1 MATITS
7 ANLGNGNGSY
17 TTDIVVKDLDM
28 TVSNYVK
35 DRTPVTNMAM
45 SKKRKVNSTLHIW
58 PIDYFRTPTLN
69 AKLEGASVNTNQ
81 VENNTRAN
89 LGNYT
94 QIFTTTIGA
103 TGTARAVEQAGGD
116 PQAYQEVKQLT
127 EIMFDVE
134 LQMVRADGASIKYSG
149 QAATQGASPNDGRR
163 FGSLY
168 AFAGTRSG
176 NDTDGTSVLNIATSD
191 SNDTIGTTANTNTP
205 FNGLLSNAGLGYF
218 TFSSGVTLQAFSP
231 VLYKQLVTTAEQRF
245 NAKITNM
252 VVPTSLRTTISD
264 NIPQSR
270 SINRFNP
277 ADKGDTI
284 GTTVNTNTPFNG
296 ILSNAGLGSFTFST
310 GVTLQAFSPV
320 LYKQLVTTAE
330 QRFNAK
336 ITNMVVP
343 TSLRTTISDNIPQSR
358 SINRFNPADKGDTI
372 GTYEGDFN
380 YTYQI
385 DDSWVM
391 DQTGSDNTSIL
402 FLNPD
407 VVQWGSLRELGP
419 NNEVFSNAD
428 ASLDQYIMEGTL
440 IVRNPAGVAVLAG
453 MTTGSVV
460 TSPRATGQVARYLT

>member
-7 ANLGNGNGSY
+7 TSLGNGNGAY
-17 TTDIVVKDLDM
+17 ATDIVVKDLDM

-35 DRTPVTNMAM
+35 DRTPLTNMAM
-45 SKKRKVNSTLHIW
+45 SKKRKINSTLHIW
-58 PIDYFRTPTLN
+58 PIDFFRTPVLN
-69 AKLEGASVNTNQ
+69 AKLEGAAVDSTAAAS
-81 VENNTRAN
+81 NTRAN
-89 LGNYT
+89 CGNYT
-94 QIFTTTIGA
+94 QIFSTVIGA

-134 LQMVRADGASIKYSG
+134 LQMVRADGASVKYSG
-149 QAATQGASPNDGRR
+149 QAATQGSGAPNTGRR

-168 AFAGTRSG
+168 SFAGTRSG
-176 NDTDGTSVLNIATSD
+176 NPTSGTAVLNLATSD
-191 SNDTIGTTANTNTP
+191 GNDTTSPTSTNTP
-205 FNGLLSNAGLGYF
+205 FNGVLSNSGLGYF
-218 TFSSGVTLQAFSP
+218 SFSTGQTLQAFSP
-231 VLYKQLVTTAEQRF
+231 VLYKQMVTVAEQRF

-252 VVPTSLRTTISD
+252 VVPTSLRTS
-264 NIPQSR
+264 
-270 SINRFNP
+270 
-277 ADKGDTI
+277 
-284 GTTVNTNTPFNG
+284 
-296 ILSNAGLGSFTFST
+296 
-310 GVTLQAFSPV
+310 
-320 LYKQLVTTAE
+320 
-330 QRFNAK
+330 
-336 ITNMVVP
+336 
-343 TSLRTTISDNIPQSR
+343 ISDNIPQSR

-391 DQTGSDNTSIL
+391 DQTGADNTSIL

-407 VVQWGSLRELGP
+407 VIQWGSLRELGP

-453 MTTGSVV
+453 MTTGAVV
-460 TSPRATGQVARYLT
+460 TSPRASTQVQRYLA

>member
-7 ANLGNGNGSY
+7 AALGNGNGSY

-58 PIDYFRTPTLN
+58 PNDYFRTPALN
-69 AKLEGASVNTNQ
+69 AKLEGASVDSTAAAS
-81 VENNTRAN
+81 NTRSN

-94 QIFTTTIGA
+94 QIFTTVIGA

-134 LQMVRADGASIKYSG
+134 LQLVRADGASIKYAG
-149 QAATQGASPNDGRR
+149 QAATQGASPNNGRR
-163 FGSLY
+163 MGSLY
-168 AFAGTRSG
+168 SFAGTRSG
-176 NDTDGTSVLNIATSD
+176 NPTSGTAVLNIATSD
-191 SNDTIGTTANTNTP
+191 SNDTTSTTSTNTP
-205 FNGLLSNAGLGYF
+205 FNGSLANAGLGYF
-218 TFSSGVTLQAFSP
+218 SFASGQTLQQFSP
-231 VLYKQLVTTAEQRF
+231 FLYKQLVTTAEQRF

-252 VVPTSLRTTISD
+252 VVPTSMRTHISD
-264 NIPQSR
+264 
-270 SINRFNP
+270 
-277 ADKGDTI
+277 
-284 GTTVNTNTPFNG
+284 
-296 ILSNAGLGSFTFST
+296 
-310 GVTLQAFSPV
+310 TL
-320 LYKQLVTTAE
+320 
-330 QRFNAK
+330 
-336 ITNMVVP
+336 P
-343 TSLRTTISDNIPQSR
+343 TSR

-385 DDSWVM
+385 DDCWIM
-391 DQTGSDNTSIL
+391 DQTGADNTSVL
-402 FLNPD
+402 FMNPD
-407 VVQWGSLRELGP
+407 VIQWGSLRELGP

-440 IVRNPAGVAVLAG
+440 IVRNPAGVGVLAG
-453 MTTGSVV
+453 ISPTGAAV
-460 TSPRATGQVARYLT
+460 TAPRPTAQCARYLT

>member
-1 MATITS
+1 MAQITS
-7 ANLGNGNGSY
+7 ANLGNGNGPY
-17 TTDIVVKDLDM
+17 QTDIVVKDMDL

-45 SKKRKVNSTLHIW
+45 SKKRKINSTLHIW
-58 PIDYFRTPTLN
+58 PNDYFRQPTLN
-69 AKLEGASVNTNQ
+69 AALEGAAVTSALS
-81 VENNTRAN
+81 ESNTRSN
-89 LGNYT
+89 IGNYT
-94 QIFTTTIGA
+94 QIFTTVIGA

-149 QAATQGASPNDGRR
+149 QAATQGASPNNGRR
-163 FGSLY
+163 FGSLF

-176 NDTDGTSVLNIATSD
+176 NDTDGVSVLNLATSD
-191 SNDTIGTTANTNTP
+191 SNDTTSVVNTNVP
-205 FNGLLSNAGLGYF
+205 FNGVLANAGLGYF
-218 TFSSGVTLQAFSP
+218 SFGANETLQNFSP
-231 VLYKQLVTTAEQRF
+231 VLYKQLVTAAEQRF

-252 VVPTSLRTTISD
+252 IVPTSMRTS
-264 NIPQSR
+264 
-270 SINRFNP
+270 
-277 ADKGDTI
+277 
-284 GTTVNTNTPFNG
+284 
-296 ILSNAGLGSFTFST
+296 
-310 GVTLQAFSPV
+310 
-320 LYKQLVTTAE
+320 
-330 QRFNAK
+330 
-336 ITNMVVP
+336 
-343 TSLRTTISDNIPQSR
+343 ISDNIPQSR

-385 DDSWVM
+385 DDDWIM
-391 DQTGSDNTSIL
+391 DQTGSNNNAIL

-440 IVRNPAGVAVLAG
+440 IVRNPAGVAVLAAMSPG
-453 MTTGSVV
+453 DTVV
-460 TSPRATGQVARYLT
+460 TTPRPSAQVQRYLA

>member
-7 ANLGNGNGSY
+7 AALGNGNGSY

-58 PIDYFRTPTLN
+58 PNDFFRTPALN
-69 AKLEGASVNTNQ
+69 AKLEGAAVDSTAAAS
-81 VENNTRAN
+81 NTRAN

-94 QIFTTTIGA
+94 QIFTTVIGA

-134 LQMVRADGASIKYSG
+134 LQLVRADGASIKYAG
-149 QAATQGASPNDGRR
+149 QAATQGSGAPNTGRR
-163 FGSLY
+163 MGSLY

-176 NDTDGTSVLNIATSD
+176 NPTSGTAVLNIATSD
-191 SNDTIGTTANTNTP
+191 SNDTTSTTSTNTP
-205 FNGLLSNAGLGYF
+205 FNGSLANAGLGYF
-218 TFSSGVTLQAFSP
+218 SFASGQTLQQFSP
-231 VLYKQLVTTAEQRF
+231 FLYKQLVTTAEQRF

-252 VVPTSLRTTISD
+252 VVPTSMRTHISD
-264 NIPQSR
+264 
-270 SINRFNP
+270 
-277 ADKGDTI
+277 
-284 GTTVNTNTPFNG
+284 
-296 ILSNAGLGSFTFST
+296 
-310 GVTLQAFSPV
+310 TL
-320 LYKQLVTTAE
+320 
-330 QRFNAK
+330 
-336 ITNMVVP
+336 P
-343 TSLRTTISDNIPQSR
+343 TSR

-385 DDSWVM
+385 DDCWIM
-391 DQTGSDNTSIL
+391 DQTGADNTSVL
-402 FLNPD
+402 FMNPD
-407 VVQWGSLRELGP
+407 VIQWGSLRELGP

-440 IVRNPAGVAVLAG
+440 IVRNPAGVGVLAG
-453 MTTGSVV
+453 ISPTGAAV
-460 TSPRATGQVARYLT
+460 TAPRPTAQCARYLT

>member
-1 MATITS
+1 MSTITS

-17 TTDIVVKDLDM
+17 TTDIVVKDLDL

-58 PIDYFRTPTLN
+58 PNDYFRTPALN
-69 AKLEGASVNTNQ
+69 AKLEGAAVSSSDAAS
-81 VENNTRAN
+81 NTRSN

-94 QIFTTTIGA
+94 QIFTTVIGA

-134 LQMVRADGASIKYSG
+134 LQMLRADGASVKYAG
-149 QAATQGASPNDGRR
+149 QASTTQSSPNNGRR
-163 FGSLY
+163 FGSLF

-176 NDTDGTSVLNIATSD
+176 NPTSGTAVLNLAASD
-191 SNDTIGTTANTNTP
+191 SNDTTSTVSTNTP
-205 FNGLLSNAGLGYF
+205 FNGSLANAGLGYF
-218 TFSSGVTLQAFSP
+218 SFATGQTLQAFSP
-231 VLYKQLVTTAEQRF
+231 VLYKQLVTVAEQRF
-245 NAKITNM
+245 NAKITN
-252 VVPTSLRTTISD
+252 V
-264 NIPQSR
+264 
-270 SINRFNP
+270 
-277 ADKGDTI
+277 
-284 GTTVNTNTPFNG
+284 
-296 ILSNAGLGSFTFST
+296 
-310 GVTLQAFSPV
+310 
-320 LYKQLVTTAE
+320 
-330 QRFNAK
+330 
-336 ITNMVVP
+336 VVP

-407 VVQWGSLRELGP
+407 VIQWGSLRELGP

-453 MTTGSVV
+453 MTTGAVV
-460 TSPRATGQVARYLT
+460 TTPRATGQVARYLA

>member
-7 ANLGNGNGSY
+7 AALGNGNGSY
-17 TTDIVVKDLDM
+17 TTDIVVKDLDL

-45 SKKRKVNSTLHIW
+45 SKKRKINSTLHIW
-58 PIDYFRTPTLN
+58 PNDYFRTPALN
-69 AKLEGASVNTNQ
+69 AKLEGASVTAGAAAS
-81 VENNTRAN
+81 NTRSN

-94 QIFTTTIGA
+94 QIFTTVIGA

-134 LQMVRADGASIKYSG
+134 LQMLRADGASIKYSG
-149 QAATQGASPNDGRR
+149 QAATQGTTPNDGRR
-163 FGSLY
+163 FGSLF

-176 NDTDGTSVLNIATSD
+176 NDTDGTSVLNLAASD
-191 SNDTIGTTANTNTP
+191 SDDTTTAVNTNTP
-205 FNGLLSNAGLGYF
+205 FNGSLANAGLGYF

-231 VLYKQLVTTAEQRF
+231 VLYKQLVT
-245 NAKITNM
+245 
-252 VVPTSLRTTISD
+252 V
-264 NIPQSR
+264 
-270 SINRFNP
+270 
-277 ADKGDTI
+277 
-284 GTTVNTNTPFNG
+284 
-296 ILSNAGLGSFTFST
+296 
-310 GVTLQAFSPV
+310 
-320 LYKQLVTTAE
+320 AE

-440 IVRNPAGVAVLAG
+440 IVRNPAGVAVLAA
-453 MTTGSVV
+453 MTTGAVV
-460 TSPRATGQVARYLT
+460 TTPRAAAQVKRYLA

>member
-1 MATITS
+1 MSTITS
-7 ANLGNGNGSY
+7 TSLGNGNGSY

-35 DRTPVTNMAM
+35 DRTPITNMAM

-58 PIDYFRTPTLN
+58 PVDYYRVPALN
-69 AKLEGASVNTNQ
+69 AKLEGAAVAASQ
-81 VENNTRAN
+81 ADSNTRAN
-89 LGNYT
+89 CGNYT
-94 QIFTTTIGA
+94 QIFTTVIGA

-168 AFAGTRSG
+168 SFAGTRSG

-191 SNDTIGTTANTNTP
+191 GNDVTSATNTNTP
-205 FNGLLSNAGLGYF
+205 FNALLSNAGLGYF
-218 TFSSGVTLQAFSP
+218 TFASGVTLQQFSP
-231 VLYKQLVTTAEQRF
+231 YLYKQLVTTAEQRF

-252 VVPTSLRTTISD
+252 VVPTSMRTHISD
-264 NIPQSR
+264 
-270 SINRFNP
+270 
-277 ADKGDTI
+277 
-284 GTTVNTNTPFNG
+284 
-296 ILSNAGLGSFTFST
+296 
-310 GVTLQAFSPV
+310 
-320 LYKQLVTTAE
+320 
-330 QRFNAK
+330 
-336 ITNMVVP
+336 MMP
-343 TSLRTTISDNIPQSR
+343 TSR

-391 DQTGSDNTSIL
+391 DQTGADNTSAL

-407 VVQWGSLRELGP
+407 VIQWGSLRELGP
-419 NNEVFSNAD
+419 NNEVFSSAD

-440 IVRNPAGVAVLAG
+440 IVRNPAGVAVLAAISP
-453 MTTGSVV
+453 TGAAV
-460 TSPRATGQVARYLT
+460 TGPRPTAQVKRYLT

>member
-1 MATITS
+1 MSTITS

-35 DRTPVTNMAM
+35 DRTPITNMAM
-45 SKKRKVNSTLHIW
+45 SKKRKINSTLHIW
-58 PIDYFRTPTLN
+58 PNDYFRTPALN
-69 AKLEGASVNTNQ
+69 AKLEGAAVDATAAAS
-81 VENNTRAN
+81 NTRSN

-94 QIFTTTIGA
+94 QIFTTVIGA

-134 LQMVRADGASIKYSG
+134 LQMLRADGASIKYSG
-149 QAATQGASPNDGRR
+149 QAATQGASPNNGRR

-168 AFAGTRSG
+168 SFAGSRSG
-176 NDTDGTSVLNIATSD
+176 NPTSGTAVLNLAASD
-191 SNDTIGTTANTNTP
+191 SNDTTSATSTNTP
-205 FNGLLSNAGLGYF
+205 FNGVLSNAGLGYF
-218 TFSSGVTLQAFSP
+218 SFSTGQTLQAFSP
-231 VLYKQLVTTAEQRF
+231 VLYKQLVTVAEQRF

-252 VVPTSLRTTISD
+252 VVPTSLRTS
-264 NIPQSR
+264 
-270 SINRFNP
+270 
-277 ADKGDTI
+277 
-284 GTTVNTNTPFNG
+284 
-296 ILSNAGLGSFTFST
+296 
-310 GVTLQAFSPV
+310 
-320 LYKQLVTTAE
+320 
-330 QRFNAK
+330 
-336 ITNMVVP
+336 
-343 TSLRTTISDNIPQSR
+343 ISDNIPQSR

-391 DQTGSDNTSIL
+391 DQTGADNTSIL

-440 IVRNPAGVAVLAG
+440 IVRNPAGVGVLAG
-453 MTTGSVV
+453 MTTGAVV
-460 TSPRATGQVARYLT
+460 TTPRASTQVQRYLA

>member
-1 MATITS
+1 MSTITS
-7 ANLGNGNGSY
+7 TSLGNGNGAY
-17 TTDIVVKDLDM
+17 ATDIVVKDLDM

-45 SKKRKVNSTLHIW
+45 SKKRKINSTLHIW
-58 PIDYFRTPTLN
+58 PNDFFRVPALN
-69 AKLEGASVNTNQ
+69 AKLEGAAVTASAAD
-81 VENNTRAN
+81 NNTRSN

-134 LQMVRADGASIKYSG
+134 LQLLRADGASIKYSG
-149 QAATQGASPNDGRR
+149 QAATQGTAPNTGRR
-163 FGSLY
+163 FGSLF

-176 NDTDGTSVLNIATSD
+176 NDTDGTSVLNLAVSDGDDTTS
-191 SNDTIGTTANTNTP
+191 AVNTNTP
-205 FNGLLSNAGLGYF
+205 FNGVLSNAGLGYF
-218 TFSSGVTLQAFSP
+218 T
-231 VLYKQLVTTAEQRF
+231 Y
-245 NAKITNM
+245 
-252 VVPTSLRTTISD
+252 
-264 NIPQSR
+264 
-270 SINRFNP
+270 
-277 ADKGDTI
+277 
-284 GTTVNTNTPFNG
+284 
-296 ILSNAGLGSFTFST
+296 ST

-320 LYKQLVTTAE
+320 LYKQLVTVAE

-402 FLNPD
+402 FMNPD

-440 IVRNPAGVAVLAG
+440 IVRNPAGVAVLAA
-453 MTTGSVV
+453 MTTGAVV
-460 TSPRATGQVARYLT
+460 TTPRPTAQVKRYLA

>member
-7 ANLGNGNGSY
+7 TSLGNGNGAY
-17 TTDIVVKDLDM
+17 ATDIVVKDLDM

-35 DRTPVTNMAM
+35 DRTPLTNMAM
-45 SKKRKVNSTLHIW
+45 SKKRKINSTLHIW
-58 PIDYFRTPTLN
+58 PNDYFRTPALN
-69 AKLEGASVNTNQ
+69 AKLEGAAVDATAAAS
-81 VENNTRAN
+81 NTRSN

-94 QIFTTTIGA
+94 QIFTTVIGA

-116 PQAYQEVKQLT
+116 PQAYQEGKQLT

-149 QAATQGASPNDGRR
+149 QAATQGASPNNGRR

-168 AFAGTRSG
+168 SFAGTRSG
-176 NDTDGTSVLNIATSD
+176 NPTSGTAVLNLAASD
-191 SNDTIGTTANTNTP
+191 SNDTTSTTSTNTP
-205 FNGLLSNAGLGYF
+205 FNGVLSNAGLGYF
-218 TFSSGVTLQAFSP
+218 SFSTGQTLQAFSP
-231 VLYKQLVTTAEQRF
+231 VLYKQLVTVAEQRF

-252 VVPTSLRTTISD
+252 VVPTSLRTSISD

-270 SINRFNP
+270 
-277 ADKGDTI
+277 
-284 GTTVNTNTPFNG
+284 
-296 ILSNAGLGSFTFST
+296 
-310 GVTLQAFSPV
+310 
-320 LYKQLVTTAE
+320 Y
-330 QRFNAK
+330 
-336 ITNMVVP
+336 
-343 TSLRTTISDNIPQSR
+343 
-358 SINRFNPADKGDTI
+358 INRFNPADKGDTI

-391 DQTGSDNTSIL
+391 DQTGADNTSIL

-453 MTTGSVV
+453 MTTGAVV
-460 TSPRATGQVARYLT
+460 TTPRASTQVQRYLA

>member
-7 ANLGNGNGSY
+7 AALGNGNGSY

-45 SKKRKVNSTLHIW
+45 SKKRKINSTLHIW
-58 PIDYFRTPTLN
+58 PNDYFRVPALN
-69 AKLEGASVNTNQ
+69 AKLEGASVTAGAAAS
-81 VENNTRAN
+81 NTRSN

-94 QIFTTTIGA
+94 QIFTTVIGA

-134 LQMVRADGASIKYSG
+134 LQMLRADGASIKYSG
-149 QAATQGASPNDGRR
+149 QAATQGSTPNDGRR
-163 FGSLY
+163 FGSLF

-176 NDTDGTSVLNIATSD
+176 NDTDGTSVLNLAASD
-191 SNDTIGTTANTNTP
+191 SDDTTTAVNTNTP
-205 FNGLLSNAGLGYF
+205 FNGSLANAGLGYF

-231 VLYKQLVTTAEQRF
+231 VLYKQLVT
-245 NAKITNM
+245 
-252 VVPTSLRTTISD
+252 V
-264 NIPQSR
+264 
-270 SINRFNP
+270 
-277 ADKGDTI
+277 
-284 GTTVNTNTPFNG
+284 
-296 ILSNAGLGSFTFST
+296 
-310 GVTLQAFSPV
+310 
-320 LYKQLVTTAE
+320 AE

-440 IVRNPAGVAVLAG
+440 IVRNPAGVAVLAA
-453 MTTGSVV
+453 MTTGAVV
-460 TSPRATGQVARYLT
+460 TTPRAAAQVKRYLA

>member
-1 MATITS
+1 MSTITS
-7 ANLGNGNGSY
+7 TSLGNGNGAY
-17 TTDIVVKDLDM
+17 ATDIVVKDLDM

-58 PIDYFRTPTLN
+58 PNDYFRTPSLN
-69 AKLEGASVNTNQ
+69 AKLEGASVDATTAAS
-81 VENNTRAN
+81 NTRSN

-94 QIFTTTIGA
+94 QIFTTVIGA

-149 QAATQGASPNDGRR
+149 QAATQGGGTPNNGRR

-168 AFAGTRSG
+168 SFAGTRSG
-176 NDTDGTSVLNIATSD
+176 NPTSGTAVLNLAASD
-191 SNDTIGTTANTNTP
+191 SNDTTSTTSTNTP
-205 FNGLLSNAGLGYF
+205 FNGVLSNAGLGYF
-218 TFSSGVTLQAFSP
+218 SFSTGQTLQQFSP
-231 VLYKQLVTTAEQRF
+231 YLYKQLVTTAEQRF

-252 VVPTSLRTTISD
+252 VVPTSMRTHISD
-264 NIPQSR
+264 MMPTSR

-284 GTTVNTNTPFNG
+284 
-296 ILSNAGLGSFTFST
+296 S
-310 GVTLQAFSPV
+310 
-320 LYKQLVTTAE
+320 
-330 QRFNAK
+330 
-336 ITNMVVP
+336 
-343 TSLRTTISDNIPQSR
+343 
-358 SINRFNPADKGDTI
+358 
-372 GTYEGDFN
+372 TYEGDFN

-385 DDSWVM
+385 DDNWIM
-391 DQTGSDNTSIL
+391 DQTGADNTSVL
-402 FLNPD
+402 FMNPD
-407 VVQWGSLRELGP
+407 VIQWGSLRELGP
-419 NNEVFSNAD
+419 NNEVYSNAD

-453 MTTGSVV
+453 VSSTGAAV
-460 TSPRATGQVARYLT
+460 TAPRAAGQVARYLT

>member
-7 ANLGNGNGSY
+7 AALGNGAGAY
-17 TTDIVVKDLDM
+17 TTDIVVKDLDL

-58 PIDYFRTPTLN
+58 PNDYFRVPALN
-69 AKLEGASVNTNQ
+69 AKLEGASVAASDAAS
-81 VENNTRAN
+81 NTRSN

-134 LQMVRADGASIKYSG
+134 LQMLRADGASIKYSG
-149 QAATQGASPNDGRR
+149 QSASQGSSPNNGRR
-163 FGSLY
+163 FGSLF

-176 NDTDGTSVLNIATSD
+176 NDTDGTSILNLASSD
-191 SNDTIGTTANTNTP
+191 GTDTTTATDTNTP
-205 FNGLLSNAGLGYF
+205 FNGVLANAGLGYF
-218 TFSSGVTLQAFSP
+218 TFSTGVTLQQFSP
-231 VLYKQLVTTAEQRF
+231 YLYKQLVTVAEQRF

-252 VVPTSLRTTISD
+252 VVPTSMRTHISD
-264 NIPQSR
+264 
-270 SINRFNP
+270 
-277 ADKGDTI
+277 
-284 GTTVNTNTPFNG
+284 
-296 ILSNAGLGSFTFST
+296 
-310 GVTLQAFSPV
+310 
-320 LYKQLVTTAE
+320 
-330 QRFNAK
+330 
-336 ITNMVVP
+336 MMP
-343 TSLRTTISDNIPQSR
+343 TSR

-391 DQTGSDNTSIL
+391 DQTGSDNTSAL
-402 FLNPD
+402 FMNPD
-407 VVQWGSLRELGP
+407 VIQWGSLRELGP

-440 IVRNPAGVAVLAG
+440 IVRNPAGVGVLAAISS
-453 MTTGSVV
+453 TGAAV
-460 TSPRATGQVARYLT
+460 TGPRPTAQVKRYLA

>member
-7 ANLGNGNGSY
+7 AALGNGNGSY
-17 TTDIVVKDLDM
+17 TTDIVVKDLDL

-45 SKKRKVNSTLHIW
+45 SKKRKINSTLHIW
-58 PIDYFRTPTLN
+58 PNDYFRTPALN
-69 AKLEGASVNTNQ
+69 AKLEGASVTAGDAAS
-81 VENNTRAN
+81 NTRSN

-94 QIFTTTIGA
+94 QIFTTVIGA

-134 LQMVRADGASIKYSG
+134 LQMLRADGASIKYSG
-149 QAATQGASPNDGRR
+149 QAATQGSSPNNGRR
-163 FGSLY
+163 FGSLF

-176 NDTDGTSVLNIATSD
+176 NDTDGTSVLNLAASD
-191 SNDTIGTTANTNTP
+191 SDDTTSAVATNTP
-205 FNGLLSNAGLGYF
+205 FNGSLANAGLGYF

-231 VLYKQLVTTAEQRF
+231 VLYKQLVT
-245 NAKITNM
+245 
-252 VVPTSLRTTISD
+252 V
-264 NIPQSR
+264 
-270 SINRFNP
+270 
-277 ADKGDTI
+277 
-284 GTTVNTNTPFNG
+284 
-296 ILSNAGLGSFTFST
+296 
-310 GVTLQAFSPV
+310 
-320 LYKQLVTTAE
+320 AE

-440 IVRNPAGVAVLAG
+440 IVRNPAGVAVLAA
-453 MTTGSVV
+453 MTTGAVV
-460 TSPRATGQVARYLT
+460 TTPRPAAQVKRYLA

>member
-1 MATITS
+1 MAQITS

-17 TTDIVVKDLDM
+17 TTDIVVKDMDM

-35 DRTPVTNMAM
+35 DRTPLTNMAM
-45 SKKRKVNSTLHIW
+45 SKKRKINSTLHIW
-58 PIDYFRTPTLN
+58 PIDFFRTPALN
-69 AKLEGASVNTNQ
+69 AKLEGAAVASNQ
-81 VENNTRAN
+81 ADSNTRAN
-89 LGNYT
+89 CGNYT
-94 QIFTTTIGA
+94 QIFSTVIGA

-168 AFAGTRSG
+168 SFAGTRSG
-176 NDTDGTSVLNIATSD
+176 NDTDGTSVLNLATSD
-191 SNDTIGTTANTNTP
+191 GNDTTSATATNTP

-218 TFSSGVTLQAFSP
+218 TFSSGVTLQQFSP
-231 VLYKQLVTTAEQRF
+231 FLYKQLVTTAEQRF

-252 VVPTSLRTTISD
+252 VVPTSMRTHISD
-264 NIPQSR
+264 QMPTSR

-284 GTTVNTNTPFNG
+284 
-296 ILSNAGLGSFTFST
+296 S
-310 GVTLQAFSPV
+310 
-320 LYKQLVTTAE
+320 
-330 QRFNAK
+330 
-336 ITNMVVP
+336 
-343 TSLRTTISDNIPQSR
+343 
-358 SINRFNPADKGDTI
+358 
-372 GTYEGDFN
+372 TYEGDFN

-391 DQTGSDNTSIL
+391 DQTGADNTSVL

-407 VVQWGSLRELGP
+407 VIQWGSLRELGP

-440 IVRNPAGVAVLAG
+440 IVRNPAGVAVLAAVSP
-453 MTTGSVV
+453 TGAAV
-460 TSPRATGQVARYLT
+460 TAPRPSAQVKRYLT

>member
-1 MATITS
+1 MSTITS
-7 ANLGNGNGSY
+7 ADLGNGNGSY
-17 TTDIVVKDLDM
+17 PTDIVVKDLDL

-35 DRTPVTNMAM
+35 DRTPITNMAM
-45 SKKRKVNSTLHIW
+45 SKKRKINSTLHIW

-69 AKLEGASVNTNQ
+69 AKLEGAAVSASNAA
-81 VENNTRAN
+81 NNTRAN
-89 LGNYT
+89 CGNYT

-149 QAATQGASPNDGRR
+149 QAATQGATPNNGRR

-168 AFAGTRSG
+168 SFAGTRSG
-176 NDTDGTSVLNIATSD
+176 NDTDGTSILNIAASD
-191 SNDTIGTTANTNTP
+191 SNDTTSPTDTNTP
-205 FNGLLSNAGLGYF
+205 FNGLLSNAGLGY
-218 TFSSGVTLQAFSP
+218 
-231 VLYKQLVTTAEQRF
+231 
-245 NAKITNM
+245 
-252 VVPTSLRTTISD
+252 
-264 NIPQSR
+264 
-270 SINRFNP
+270 
-277 ADKGDTI
+277 
-284 GTTVNTNTPFNG
+284 
-296 ILSNAGLGSFTFST
+296 FTFST

-391 DQTGSDNTSIL
+391 DQTGADNTSIL

-440 IVRNPAGVAVLAG
+440 IVRNPAGVAVLAA
-453 MTTGSVV
+453 MTTG
-460 TSPRATGQVARYLT
+460 TPITTARPTAQVKRYLV

>member
-1 MATITS
+1 MSTITS

-35 DRTPVTNMAM
+35 DRTPITNMAM

-58 PIDYFRTPTLN
+58 PVDYYRVPALN
-69 AKLEGASVNTNQ
+69 AKLEGAAVTAALAAD
-81 VENNTRAN
+81 NTRAN
-89 LGNYT
+89 CGNYT
-94 QIFTTTIGA
+94 QIFTTVIGA

-149 QAATQGASPNDGRR
+149 QSATQGGGAPNTGRR

-191 SNDTIGTTANTNTP
+191 GNDVTSATDTNQP

-218 TFSSGVTLQAFSP
+218 TFSSGVTTQQFSP
-231 VLYKQLVTTAEQRF
+231 FLYKQLVTTAEQRF

-252 VVPTSLRTTISD
+252 VVPTSMRTHISD
-264 NIPQSR
+264 
-270 SINRFNP
+270 
-277 ADKGDTI
+277 
-284 GTTVNTNTPFNG
+284 
-296 ILSNAGLGSFTFST
+296 
-310 GVTLQAFSPV
+310 TL
-320 LYKQLVTTAE
+320 
-330 QRFNAK
+330 
-336 ITNMVVP
+336 P
-343 TSLRTTISDNIPQSR
+343 TSR

-391 DQTGSDNTSIL
+391 DQTGADNTSVL

-407 VVQWGSLRELGP
+407 VIQWGSLRELGP
-419 NNEVFSNAD
+419 NNEVFSSAD

-440 IVRNPAGVAVLAG
+440 IVRNPAGVAVLAAISP
-453 MTTGSVV
+453 TGAAV
-460 TSPRATGQVARYLT
+460 TAPRTAAKCQRYLT

>member
-1 MATITS
+1 MSTITS
-7 ANLGNGNGSY
+7 TSLGNGNGAY
-17 TTDIVVKDLDM
+17 ATDIVVKDLDL

-35 DRTPVTNMAM
+35 DRTPLTNMAM

-58 PIDYFRTPTLN
+58 PIDYFRQPTLN
-69 AKLEGASVNTNQ
+69 AKLEGAAVSASNADS
-81 VENNTRAN
+81 NTRAN
-89 LGNYT
+89 CGNYT

-149 QAATQGASPNDGRR
+149 QAATQGTTPNNGRR
-163 FGSLY
+163 FGSLFS
-168 AFAGTRSG
+168 FAGTRSG
-176 NDTDGTSVLNIATSD
+176 NDTDGVSVLNIATSD
-191 SNDTIGTTANTNTP
+191 GNDVTAATDTNTP
-205 FNGLLSNAGLGYF
+205 FNGVLSNAGLGY
-218 TFSSGVTLQAFSP
+218 
-231 VLYKQLVTTAEQRF
+231 
-245 NAKITNM
+245 
-252 VVPTSLRTTISD
+252 
-264 NIPQSR
+264 
-270 SINRFNP
+270 
-277 ADKGDTI
+277 
-284 GTTVNTNTPFNG
+284 
-296 ILSNAGLGSFTFST
+296 FTFST

-385 DDSWVM
+385 DDSWIM

-407 VVQWGSLRELGP
+407 VIQWGSLRELGP

-440 IVRNPAGVAVLAG
+440 IVRNPAGVAVLAA
-453 MTTGSVV
+453 MTSGTVV
-460 TSPRATGQVARYLT
+460 TTARPAAQVKRYLA

>member
-1 MATITS
+1 MSTITS
-7 ANLGNGNGSY
+7 TSLGNGNGAY
-17 TTDIVVKDLDM
+17 ATDIVVKDMDL

-35 DRTPVTNMAM
+35 DRTPLTNMAM
-45 SKKRKVNSTLHIW
+45 SKKRKINSTLHIW
-58 PIDYFRTPTLN
+58 PNDYFRTPSIN
-69 AKLEGASVNTNQ
+69 AKLEGASVDATTAAS
-81 VENNTRAN
+81 NTRSN

-94 QIFTTTIGA
+94 QIFTTVIGA

-149 QAATQGASPNDGRR
+149 QAATQASTPNNGRR

-176 NDTDGTSVLNIATSD
+176 NDTDGTSVLNLAASD
-191 SNDTIGTTANTNTP
+191 SNDSTSVVNTNQP
-205 FNGLLSNAGLGYF
+205 FNGSLANAGLGYF
-218 TFSSGVTLQAFSP
+218 TFSTGVTTQQFSP
-231 VLYKQLVTTAEQRF
+231 YLYKQLVTTAEQRF

-252 VVPTSLRTTISD
+252 VVPTSMRTHISD
-264 NIPQSR
+264 TIP
-270 SINRFNP
+270 
-277 ADKGDTI
+277 T
-284 GTTVNTNTPFNG
+284 
-296 ILSNAGLGSFTFST
+296 
-310 GVTLQAFSPV
+310 
-320 LYKQLVTTAE
+320 
-330 QRFNAK
+330 
-336 ITNMVVP
+336 
-343 TSLRTTISDNIPQSR
+343 SR

-385 DDSWVM
+385 DDDWIM
-391 DQTGSDNTSIL
+391 DQTGADNTSVL

-440 IVRNPAGVAVLAG
+440 IVRNPAGVAVLAAI
-453 MTTGSVV
+453 
-460 TSPRATGQVARYLT
+460 SPTGQAVTQQRPSTQVQRYLA

>member
-1 MATITS
+1 MAQITS
-7 ANLGNGNGSY
+7 ANLGNGNGPY
-17 TTDIVVKDLDM
+17 QTDIVVKDMDL

-45 SKKRKVNSTLHIW
+45 SKKRKINSTLHIW
-58 PIDYFRTPTLN
+58 PNDYFRQPTLN
-69 AKLEGASVNTNQ
+69 AALEGAAVTSALS
-81 VENNTRAN
+81 ESNTRSN
-89 LGNYT
+89 IGNYT
-94 QIFTTTIGA
+94 QIFTTVIGA

-149 QAATQGASPNDGRR
+149 QAATQGASPNNGRR
-163 FGSLY
+163 FGSLF

-176 NDTDGTSVLNIATSD
+176 NDTDGTSVLNLATSD
-191 SNDTIGTTANTNTP
+191 SNDTTSVVNTNVP
-205 FNGLLSNAGLGYF
+205 FNGVLSNAGLGYF
-218 TFSSGVTLQAFSP
+218 SFGGNETLQNFSP
-231 VLYKQLVTTAEQRF
+231 VLYKQLVTAAEQRF

-252 VVPTSLRTTISD
+252 VVPTSMRTS
-264 NIPQSR
+264 
-270 SINRFNP
+270 
-277 ADKGDTI
+277 
-284 GTTVNTNTPFNG
+284 
-296 ILSNAGLGSFTFST
+296 
-310 GVTLQAFSPV
+310 
-320 LYKQLVTTAE
+320 
-330 QRFNAK
+330 
-336 ITNMVVP
+336 
-343 TSLRTTISDNIPQSR
+343 ISDNIPQSR

-385 DDSWVM
+385 DDDWIM
-391 DQTGSDNTSIL
+391 DQTGSNNNAIL

-440 IVRNPAGVAVLAG
+440 IVRNPAGVAILAAMSPG
-453 MTTGSVV
+453 DTVV
-460 TSPRATGQVARYLT
+460 TTPRPSAQVQRYLA

>member
-1 MATITS
+1 MSTITS
-7 ANLGNGNGSY
+7 TSLGNGNGAY
-17 TTDIVVKDLDM
+17 ATDIVVKDLDL

-35 DRTPVTNMAM
+35 DRTPITNMAM
-45 SKKRKVNSTLHIW
+45 SKKRKINSTLHIW
-58 PIDYFRTPTLN
+58 PIDYFRQPTLN
-69 AKLEGASVNTNQ
+69 AKLEGAAVSASNADS
-81 VENNTRAN
+81 NTRAN
-89 LGNYT
+89 CGNYT

-149 QAATQGASPNDGRR
+149 QAATQGTAPNTGRR
-163 FGSLY
+163 FGSLFS
-168 AFAGTRSG
+168 FAGTRSG

-191 SNDTIGTTANTNTP
+191 GNDVTSATDTNTP
-205 FNGLLSNAGLGYF
+205 FNGVLSNAGLGY
-218 TFSSGVTLQAFSP
+218 
-231 VLYKQLVTTAEQRF
+231 
-245 NAKITNM
+245 
-252 VVPTSLRTTISD
+252 
-264 NIPQSR
+264 
-270 SINRFNP
+270 
-277 ADKGDTI
+277 
-284 GTTVNTNTPFNG
+284 
-296 ILSNAGLGSFTFST
+296 FTFST

-385 DDSWVM
+385 DDSWIM

-407 VVQWGSLRELGP
+407 VIQWGSLRELGP

-440 IVRNPAGVAVLAG
+440 IVRNPAGVAVLAA
-453 MTTGSVV
+453 MTTGAVV
-460 TSPRATGQVARYLT
+460 TTARAATQVKRYLA

>member
-7 ANLGNGNGSY
+7 TSLGNGNGAY
-17 TTDIVVKDLDM
+17 ATDIVVKDLDM

-35 DRTPVTNMAM
+35 DRTPITNMAM
-45 SKKRKVNSTLHIW
+45 SKKRKINSTLHIW
-58 PIDYFRTPTLN
+58 PNDYFRTPVLN
-69 AKLEGASVNTNQ
+69 AKLEGAAVDSTAAAS
-81 VENNTRAN
+81 NTRSN

-94 QIFTTTIGA
+94 QIFTTVIGA

-134 LQMVRADGASIKYSG
+134 LQMLRADGASIKYSG
-149 QAATQGASPNDGRR
+149 QAATQGASPNNGRR

-168 AFAGTRSG
+168 SFAGTRSG
-176 NDTDGTSVLNIATSD
+176 NPTSGTSVLNLAASDGTDTTTATS
-191 SNDTIGTTANTNTP
+191 TNVP
-205 FNGLLSNAGLGYF
+205 FNGVLSNSGLGYF
-218 TFSSGVTLQAFSP
+218 SFSTGQTLQAFSP
-231 VLYKQLVTTAEQRF
+231 VLYKQLVTVAEQRF

-252 VVPTSLRTTISD
+252 VVPTSLRTS
-264 NIPQSR
+264 
-270 SINRFNP
+270 
-277 ADKGDTI
+277 
-284 GTTVNTNTPFNG
+284 
-296 ILSNAGLGSFTFST
+296 
-310 GVTLQAFSPV
+310 
-320 LYKQLVTTAE
+320 
-330 QRFNAK
+330 
-336 ITNMVVP
+336 
-343 TSLRTTISDNIPQSR
+343 ISDNIPQSR

-391 DQTGSDNTSIL
+391 DQTGADNTSIL

-453 MTTGSVV
+453 MTTGAVV
-460 TSPRATGQVARYLT
+460 TTARSSTQVQRYLA

>member
-35 DRTPVTNMAM
+35 DRTPITNMAM

-58 PIDYFRTPTLN
+58 PNDYFRTPALN
-69 AKLEGASVNTNQ
+69 AKLEGASVTAGAAAS
-81 VENNTRAN
+81 NTRSN

-94 QIFTTTIGA
+94 QIFTTVIGA

-149 QAATQGASPNDGRR
+149 QAATQGSSPDNGRR
-163 FGSLY
+163 FGSLF

-176 NDTDGTSVLNIATSD
+176 NPTSGTAVLNLAASD
-191 SNDTIGTTANTNTP
+191 SDDTTSTTSTNTP
-205 FNGLLSNAGLGYF
+205 FNGSLANAGLGYF
-218 TFSSGVTLQAFSP
+218 SFATGQTLQAFSP
-231 VLYKQLVTTAEQRF
+231 VLYKQLVTVAEQRF

-252 VVPTSLRTTISD
+252 VVPTSLRTSISD
-264 NIPQSR
+264 NI
-270 SINRFNP
+270 
-277 ADKGDTI
+277 A
-284 GTTVNTNTPFNG
+284 
-296 ILSNAGLGSFTFST
+296 
-310 GVTLQAFSPV
+310 
-320 LYKQLVTTAE
+320 
-330 QRFNAK
+330 
-336 ITNMVVP
+336 
-343 TSLRTTISDNIPQSR
+343 QSR

-407 VVQWGSLRELGP
+407 VIQWGSLRELGP

-428 ASLDQYIMEGTL
+428 ASLDQYILEGTL

-460 TSPRATGQVARYLT
+460 TTPRAAAQVKRYLA

>member
-1 MATITS
+1 MSTITS
-7 ANLGNGNGSY
+7 TSLGNGNGAY
-17 TTDIVVKDLDM
+17 ATDIVVKDMDL

-35 DRTPVTNMAM
+35 DRTPITNMAM
-45 SKKRKVNSTLHIW
+45 SKKRKINSTLHIW
-58 PIDYFRTPTLN
+58 PIDYFRQPTLN
-69 AKLEGASVNTNQ
+69 AKLEGAAVSASNADS
-81 VENNTRAN
+81 NTRAN
-89 LGNYT
+89 IGNYT

-134 LQMVRADGASIKYSG
+134 LQMLRADGASIKYSG
-149 QAATQGASPNDGRR
+149 QAATQGSTPNNGRR
-163 FGSLY
+163 FGSLFS
-168 AFAGTRSG
+168 FAGTRSG

-191 SNDTIGTTANTNTP
+191 GNDVTSATDTNTP
-205 FNGLLSNAGLGYF
+205 FNGVLSNAGLGYF
-218 TFSSGVTLQAFSP
+218 TFSTGVTLQAFSP
-231 VLYKQLVTTAEQRF
+231 VLYKQLVTVAEQRF

-270 SINRFNP
+270 
-277 ADKGDTI
+277 T
-284 GTTVNTNTPFNG
+284 
-296 ILSNAGLGSFTFST
+296 
-310 GVTLQAFSPV
+310 
-320 LYKQLVTTAE
+320 
-330 QRFNAK
+330 
-336 ITNMVVP
+336 
-343 TSLRTTISDNIPQSR
+343 
-358 SINRFNPADKGDTI
+358 INRFNPADKGDTI

-385 DDSWVM
+385 DDSWIM

-407 VVQWGSLRELGP
+407 VIQWGSLRELGP

-440 IVRNPAGVAVLAG
+440 IVRNPAGVAVLAA
-453 MTTGSVV
+453 MTTGAVV
-460 TSPRATGQVARYLT
+460 TTARAATQVKRYLA

>member
-1 MATITS
+1 MSTITS
-7 ANLGNGNGSY
+7 TTLGNGNGPY
-17 TTDIVVKDLDM
+17 QTDIVVKDMDL

-35 DRTPVTNMAM
+35 DRTPITNMAM
-45 SKKRKVNSTLHIW
+45 SKKRKINSTLHIW
-58 PIDYFRTPTLN
+58 PNDYFRQPTLN
-69 AKLEGASVNTNQ
+69 AALEGASVLSSAA
-81 VENNTRAN
+81 ESNTRSN
-89 LGNYT
+89 IGNYT
-94 QIFTTTIGA
+94 QIFTTVIGA

-149 QAATQGASPNDGRR
+149 QSATQGSAPNTGRR
-163 FGSLY
+163 FGSLI

-176 NDTDGTSVLNIATSD
+176 NPTSGTSVLNLATSD
-191 SNDTIGTTANTNTP
+191 SNDTTTATSTNTP
-205 FNGLLSNAGLGYF
+205 FNGALSNAGLGYW
-218 TFSSGVTLQAFSP
+218 TVGSGTNTLQNFSP

-252 VVPTSLRTTISD
+252 VVATSMRTS
-264 NIPQSR
+264 
-270 SINRFNP
+270 
-277 ADKGDTI
+277 
-284 GTTVNTNTPFNG
+284 
-296 ILSNAGLGSFTFST
+296 
-310 GVTLQAFSPV
+310 
-320 LYKQLVTTAE
+320 
-330 QRFNAK
+330 
-336 ITNMVVP
+336 
-343 TSLRTTISDNIPQSR
+343 ISDNIPQSR

-385 DDSWVM
+385 DDNWIM
-391 DQTGSDNTSIL
+391 DQTGSSNNNIL

-440 IVRNPAGVAVLAG
+440 IVRNPAGVAVLAD
-453 MTTGSVV
+453 MTPGDTVI
-460 TSPRATGQVARYLT
+460 TTPRASTQVQRYLA

>member
-7 ANLGNGNGSY
+7 TSLGNGNGAY
-17 TTDIVVKDLDM
+17 ATDIVVKDLDM

-35 DRTPVTNMAM
+35 DRTPLTNMAM
-45 SKKRKVNSTLHIW
+45 SKKRKINSTLHIW
-58 PIDYFRTPTLN
+58 PNDYFRTPALN
-69 AKLEGASVNTNQ
+69 AKLEGAAVDATAAAS
-81 VENNTRAN
+81 NTRSN

-94 QIFTTTIGA
+94 QIFTTVIGA

-149 QAATQGASPNDGRR
+149 QAATQGASPNNGRR

-168 AFAGTRSG
+168 SFAGTRSG
-176 NDTDGTSVLNIATSD
+176 NPTSGTAVLNLAASD
-191 SNDTIGTTANTNTP
+191 SNDTTSTTSTNTP
-205 FNGLLSNAGLGYF
+205 FNGVLSNAGLGYF
-218 TFSSGVTLQAFSP
+218 SFSTGQTLQAFSP
-231 VLYKQLVTTAEQRF
+231 VLYKQLVT
-245 NAKITNM
+245 
-252 VVPTSLRTTISD
+252 V
-264 NIPQSR
+264 
-270 SINRFNP
+270 
-277 ADKGDTI
+277 
-284 GTTVNTNTPFNG
+284 
-296 ILSNAGLGSFTFST
+296 
-310 GVTLQAFSPV
+310 
-320 LYKQLVTTAE
+320 AE

-391 DQTGSDNTSIL
+391 DQTGADNTSIL

-453 MTTGSVV
+453 MTTGAVV
-460 TSPRATGQVARYLT
+460 TTARASTQVQRYLA

>member
-1 MATITS
+1 MSTITS
-7 ANLGNGNGSY
+7 TSLGNGNGAY
-17 TTDIVVKDLDM
+17 ATDIVVKDLDL

-35 DRTPVTNMAM
+35 DRTPITNMAM
-45 SKKRKVNSTLHIW
+45 SKKRKINSTLHIW
-58 PIDYFRTPTLN
+58 PIDYFRQPTLN
-69 AKLEGASVNTNQ
+69 AKLEGAAVTASNAD
-81 VENNTRAN
+81 NNTRAN
-89 LGNYT
+89 CGNYT

-149 QAATQGASPNDGRR
+149 QAATQGTAPNTGRR
-163 FGSLY
+163 FGSLFS
-168 AFAGTRSG
+168 FAGTRSG

-191 SNDTIGTTANTNTP
+191 GNDVTSATDTNTP
-205 FNGLLSNAGLGYF
+205 FNGVLSNSGLGYF
-218 TFSSGVTLQAFSP
+218 TFG
-231 VLYKQLVTTAEQRF
+231 
-245 NAKITNM
+245 
-252 VVPTSLRTTISD
+252 
-264 NIPQSR
+264 
-270 SINRFNP
+270 
-277 ADKGDTI
+277 
-284 GTTVNTNTPFNG
+284 
-296 ILSNAGLGSFTFST
+296 T

-358 SINRFNPADKGDTI
+358 TINRFNPADKGDTI

-385 DDSWVM
+385 DDSWIM

-407 VVQWGSLRELGP
+407 VIQWGSLRELGP

-440 IVRNPAGVAVLAG
+440 IVRNPAGVAVLAA
-453 MTTGSVV
+453 MTTG
-460 TSPRATGQVARYLT
+460 TPITTARAASQVKRYLA

>member
-1 MATITS
+1 MAQITS
-7 ANLGNGNGSY
+7 ANLGNGNGPY
-17 TTDIVVKDLDM
+17 QTDIVVKDMDL

-35 DRTPVTNMAM
+35 DRTPTTNMAM
-45 SKKRKVNSTLHIW
+45 SKKRKINSTLHIW
-58 PIDYFRTPTLN
+58 PNDYFRQPTLN
-69 AKLEGASVNTNQ
+69 AALEGAAVTSSLS
-81 VENNTRAN
+81 ESNTRSN
-89 LGNYT
+89 IGNYT
-94 QIFTTTIGA
+94 QIFTTVIGA

-149 QAATQGASPNDGRR
+149 QSATQGASPNNGRR
-163 FGSLY
+163 FGSLF

-176 NDTDGTSVLNIATSD
+176 NDTDGVSVLNLATSD
-191 SNDTIGTTANTNTP
+191 SNDTTTGTDTNTP
-205 FNGLLSNAGLGYF
+205 FNGNLANAGLGYF
-218 TFSSGVTLQAFSP
+218 SFGGNETNQPFSP
-231 VLYKQLVTTAEQRF
+231 VLYKQLVTA
-245 NAKITNM
+245 
-252 VVPTSLRTTISD
+252 
-264 NIPQSR
+264 
-270 SINRFNP
+270 
-277 ADKGDTI
+277 
-284 GTTVNTNTPFNG
+284 
-296 ILSNAGLGSFTFST
+296 
-310 GVTLQAFSPV
+310 
-320 LYKQLVTTAE
+320 AE

-385 DDSWVM
+385 DDNWIM
-391 DQTGSDNTSIL
+391 DQTGSNNNAIL

-440 IVRNPAGVAVLAG
+440 IVRNPAGVAVLAAMSPG
-453 MTTGSVV
+453 DTVV
-460 TSPRATGQVARYLT
+460 TTPRPTAQVKRYLA

>member
-17 TTDIVVKDLDM
+17 TTDIVVKDMDL

-35 DRTPVTNMAM
+35 DRTPITNMAM
-45 SKKRKVNSTLHIW
+45 SKKRKINSTLHIW
-58 PIDYFRTPTLN
+58 PNDYFRVPALN
-69 AKLEGASVNTNQ
+69 AKLEGAAVTAGAAAS
-81 VENNTRAN
+81 NTRSN

-94 QIFTTTIGA
+94 QIFTTVIGA

-149 QAATQGASPNDGRR
+149 QAATQGSSPDNGRR
-163 FGSLY
+163 FGSLF

-176 NDTDGTSVLNIATSD
+176 NDTDGVSVLNLAASD
-191 SNDTIGTTANTNTP
+191 GTDTTTVTNTNVP
-205 FNGLLSNAGLGYF
+205 FNGSLANAGLGYF
-218 TFSSGVTLQAFSP
+218 TFSTGVTLQQFSP
-231 VLYKQLVTTAEQRF
+231 FLYKQLVTTAEQRF

-252 VVPTSLRTTISD
+252 VVPTSMRTHISD
-264 NIPQSR
+264 QMPTSR

-284 GTTVNTNTPFNG
+284 
-296 ILSNAGLGSFTFST
+296 S
-310 GVTLQAFSPV
+310 
-320 LYKQLVTTAE
+320 
-330 QRFNAK
+330 
-336 ITNMVVP
+336 
-343 TSLRTTISDNIPQSR
+343 
-358 SINRFNPADKGDTI
+358 
-372 GTYEGDFN
+372 TYEGDFN

-391 DQTGSDNTSIL
+391 DQTGSDNTSAL

-440 IVRNPAGVAVLAG
+440 IVRNPAGVAVLAAVAS
-453 MTTGSVV
+453 TGAAV
-460 TSPRATGQVARYLT
+460 TQPRPSTQVQRYLA

>member
-7 ANLGNGNGSY
+7 TSLGNGNGPY
-17 TTDIVVKDLDM
+17 ATDIVVKDLDM

-35 DRTPVTNMAM
+35 DRTPITNMAM
-45 SKKRKVNSTLHIW
+45 SKKRKINSTLHIW
-58 PIDYFRTPTLN
+58 PVDYYRTPTLN
-69 AKLEGASVNTNQ
+69 AKLEGAAVSASDAAS
-81 VENNTRAN
+81 NTRAN

-134 LQMVRADGASIKYSG
+134 LQMLRADGASIKYSG
-149 QAATQGASPNDGRR
+149 QAATQGASPNNGRR
-163 FGSLY
+163 FGSLFS
-168 AFAGTRSG
+168 FAGTRSG
-176 NDTDGTSVLNIATSD
+176 NATDGTDVLNLATSD
-191 SNDTIGTTANTNTP
+191 SNDTTTATDTNTP
-205 FNGLLSNAGLGYF
+205 FNGVLSNAGLGYF

-231 VLYKQLVTTAEQRF
+231 VLYKQLVTVAEQRF

-264 NIPQSR
+264 NIP
-270 SINRFNP
+270 
-277 ADKGDTI
+277 T
-284 GTTVNTNTPFNG
+284 
-296 ILSNAGLGSFTFST
+296 
-310 GVTLQAFSPV
+310 
-320 LYKQLVTTAE
+320 
-330 QRFNAK
+330 
-336 ITNMVVP
+336 
-343 TSLRTTISDNIPQSR
+343 SR

-440 IVRNPAGVAVLAG
+440 IVRNPAGVAVLAA
-453 MTTGSVV
+453 MTTGTPV
-460 TSPRATGQVARYLT
+460 TSARPAAQVKRYLA

>member
-1 MATITS
+1 MSTITS
-7 ANLGNGNGSY
+7 TSLGNGNGAY
-17 TTDIVVKDLDM
+17 ATDIVVKDLDL

-35 DRTPVTNMAM
+35 DRTPITNMAM

-58 PIDYFRTPTLN
+58 PIDYFRQPTLN
-69 AKLEGASVNTNQ
+69 AKLEGAAVSASNADS
-81 VENNTRAN
+81 NTRAN
-89 LGNYT
+89 CGNYT

-149 QAATQGASPNDGRR
+149 QAATQGTTPNNGRR
-163 FGSLY
+163 FGSLFS
-168 AFAGTRSG
+168 FAGTRSG

-191 SNDTIGTTANTNTP
+191 GNDVTSATDTNTP
-205 FNGLLSNAGLGYF
+205 FNGVLSNAGLGY
-218 TFSSGVTLQAFSP
+218 
-231 VLYKQLVTTAEQRF
+231 
-245 NAKITNM
+245 
-252 VVPTSLRTTISD
+252 
-264 NIPQSR
+264 
-270 SINRFNP
+270 
-277 ADKGDTI
+277 
-284 GTTVNTNTPFNG
+284 
-296 ILSNAGLGSFTFST
+296 FTFST

-385 DDSWVM
+385 DDSWIM

-407 VVQWGSLRELGP
+407 VIQWGSLRELGP

-440 IVRNPAGVAVLAG
+440 IVRNPAGVAVLAA
-453 MTTGSVV
+453 MTSGTVV
-460 TSPRATGQVARYLT
+460 TTARPTAQVKRYLA

>member
-58 PIDYFRTPTLN
+58 PNDYFRVPALN
-69 AKLEGASVNTNQ
+69 AKLEGAAVDSTAAAS
-81 VENNTRAN
+81 NTRSN

-94 QIFTTTIGA
+94 QIFTTVIGA

-134 LQMVRADGASIKYSG
+134 LQMVRADGASVKYSG
-149 QAATQGASPNDGRR
+149 QASNTQSSPNNGRR
-163 FGSLY
+163 FGSLF

-176 NDTDGTSVLNIATSD
+176 NPTTGTAVLNLAASD
-191 SNDTIGTTANTNTP
+191 SNDTTSPTSTNTP
-205 FNGLLSNAGLGYF
+205 FNGSLANAGLGYF
-218 TFSSGVTLQAFSP
+218 SFATGQTLQAFSP
-231 VLYKQLVTTAEQRF
+231 VLYKQLVT
-245 NAKITNM
+245 
-252 VVPTSLRTTISD
+252 V
-264 NIPQSR
+264 
-270 SINRFNP
+270 
-277 ADKGDTI
+277 
-284 GTTVNTNTPFNG
+284 
-296 ILSNAGLGSFTFST
+296 
-310 GVTLQAFSPV
+310 
-320 LYKQLVTTAE
+320 AE

-453 MTTGSVV
+453 MTTGAVV